1 MSNTQGVRDDK
12 LRELITLA
20 EGADWRTE
28 RSCGAHVRFF
38 TPEGRYV
45 TSCTTTKTSGRS
57 YYEVRA
63 KLRRAGL
70 EC

>member
-12 LRELITLA
+12 LRELIRIA
-20 EGADWRTE
+20 EESGWRTT
-28 RSCGAHVRFF
+28 RSGSAHIHFY
-38 TPEGRYV
+38 TPEGRFV
-45 TSCTTTKTSGRS
+45 AWCTTTKASPGA
-57 YYEVRA
+57 YYNTRA